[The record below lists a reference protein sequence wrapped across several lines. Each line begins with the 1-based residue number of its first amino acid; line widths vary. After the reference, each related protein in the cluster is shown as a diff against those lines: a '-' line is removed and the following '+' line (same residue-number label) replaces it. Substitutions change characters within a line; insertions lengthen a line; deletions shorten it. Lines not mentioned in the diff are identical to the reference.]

1 MTVLD
6 TWTGVSYMQ
15 SSVDD
20 AADEFN
26 LSTLKLEEEDRARKV
41 VCPLI

>member
-6 TWTGVSYMQ
+6 TWTGVSSMQ
-15 SSVDD
+15 SSVAG
-20 AADEFN
+20 AADELN

-41 VCPLI
+41 ECPLI